1 MEWLDI
7 LQRIGAGEDQNTE
20 FKRGVGD
27 LSAIGK
33 TMCAFANG
41 EGGIIVLGVDDSGTI
56 VGVNEDPDT
65 LQERLTSF
73 LHTGC
78 SKPVTSVCGFRATAS
93 GCVHWIDVR
102 RHQCGYD
109 PFSYNGRFWIR
120 RGRAS
125 VAPSPSELQDLLNT
139 FGLVFTEKQVVPTAT
154 VQDLDLDEFYS
165 FMRAQGKDTEEE
177 PQPEIESDL
186 NNASVADDF
195 EGALRPTLYGLM
207 AFGKN
212 PQAHP
217 HTTNLFIQCAAYKG
231 TDRGSDV
238 VLVGESKGRLVE
250 QVRRTGD
257 WVRSLGWRER
267 YHGFVREDVP
277 IIPNNIL
284 REALVNAVI
293 HRDYAITGS
302 KVQVEIFSDRIDVT
316 SPGTLPNHMTV
327 ENARSGGTARS
338 RNEMMANAM
347 VVWRFMEQRGRG
359 WLMMRREMRRFNDT
373 EPELVNDE
381 RNRFVRVTFRLEP
394 SSARNNV

>member
-1 MEWLDI
+1 MKWLDI
-7 LQRIGAGEDQNTE
+7 LQRIETGEDPNTE

-33 TMCAFANG
+33 AICAFANG
-41 EGGIIVLGVDDSGTI
+41 DGGLIVLGVDDSGTI
-56 VGVNEDPDT
+56 VGVNEDPDA

-78 SKPVTSVCGFRATAS
+78 SKPVTGVCGFQATAS
-93 GCVHWIDVR
+93 GRVHWVHVR
-102 RHQCGYD
+102 RHQRGYD
-109 PFSYNGRFWIR
+109 PFSYSGRFWIR

-125 VAPSPSELQDLLNT
+125 VAPSPSELQELLNT
-139 FGLVFTEKQVVPTAT
+139 FGLVFTENQVVPTAT
-154 VQDLDLDEFYS
+154 VQDLDLDAFHS

-186 NNASVADDF
+186 HNAGVAEDF
-195 EGALRPTLYGLM
+195 DGAVRPTLYGLM

-231 TDRGSDV
+231 KDRGSDV

-267 YHGFVREDVP
+267 YHDFIREDIP

-284 REALVNAVI
+284 REVLVNAVI

-302 KVQVEIFSDRIDVT
+302 
-316 SPGTLPNHMTV
+316 
-327 ENARSGGTARS
+327 
-338 RNEMMANAM
+338 
-347 VVWRFMEQRGRG
+347 
-359 WLMMRREMRRFNDT
+359 
-373 EPELVNDE
+373 
-381 RNRFVRVTFRLEP
+381 
-394 SSARNNV
+394 

>member
-7 LQRIGAGEDQNTE
+7 LQRIGAGDDQHTE

-33 TMCAFANG
+33 ALCAFANG
-41 EGGIIVLGVDDSGTI
+41 DGGLIVVGIDDSGRI
-56 VGVNEDPDT
+56 VGVNEDSDV
-65 LQERLTSF
+65 LQERLTNF

-78 SKPVTSVCGFRATAS
+78 SKPVTGMCGFQATPS
-93 GCVHWIDVR
+93 GCVHWIHVR
-102 RHQCGYD
+102 RHQRGYD
-109 PFSYNGRFWIR
+109 PFSYKGRFWIR

-125 VAPSPSELQDLLNT
+125 VAPSPSELQELLNT

-154 VQDLDLDEFYS
+154 VQGLDLDAFYS

-177 PQPEIESDL
+177 PQTEIESDL
-186 NNASVADDF
+186 HNASVAEDF
-195 EGALRPTLYGLM
+195 DGAIRPTLYGLM
-207 AFGKN
+207 VFGNN
-212 PQAHP
+212 PQVYP
-217 HTTNLFIQCAAYKG
+217 HTTNLFIQSAAYKG

-250 QVRRTGD
+250 QVRRSGD

-267 YHGFVREDVP
+267 YHDFIREDIP
-277 IIPNNIL
+277 IIPNIIL
-284 REALVNAVI
+284 REVLVNAVI
-293 HRDYAITGS
+293 HRDYSITGS
-302 KVQVEIFSDRIDVT
+302 KVQLEIFSDRIDVT

-359 WLMMRREMRRFNDT
+359 WLMMRREMRRFNGT

-381 RNRFVRVTFRLEP
+381 RNRFLRVTFRLEP
-394 SSARNNV
+394 SLVRNNV